1 MSLTS
6 YALKL
11 AEATGHPMADHSR
24 AVAELASDVALEL
37 ELDGHVRQEIEIA
50 ALLHD
55 IGKVALMDEIL
66 YRSDGLTQDE
76 LVLIR
81 NHPVRGQA
89 MLERAGEHF
98 GPIGRIVRSC
108 HERWDGT
115 GYPDGLAGESIPL
128 AARVIFCCTA
138 YESMTSNRPYSK
150 PMSHT
155 MAIRELWAFSGS
167 QFDPGVVPALVRAAS
182 RRSATA
188 AAADAATD
196 ARADVVDF
204 ARAGA
209 GGAGGNLG

>member
-11 AEATGHPMADHSR
+11 AEAAGHPMADHSR
-24 AVAELASDVALEL
+24 SIAELASDVALEL
-37 ELDGHVRQEIEIA
+37 QLEEAGRQEIEIA

-66 YRSDGLTQDE
+66 YRPDGLTQDE
-76 LVLIR
+76 LVLIKK
-81 NHPVRGQA
+81 HPLRGQA

-98 GPIGRIVRSC
+98 APIGRIVRSC

-115 GYPDGLAGESIPL
+115 GYPDGLAGESIPF
-128 AARVIFCCTA
+128 AARIIFCCVA
-138 YESMTSNRPYSK
+138 YESMTSERPYSK

-182 RRSATA
+182 KRSSEA
-188 AAADAATD
+188 AASRAGHAH
-196 ARADVVDF
+196 ADVVDF
-204 ARAGA
+204 ARVGA
-209 GGAGGNLG
+209 GGAGGDLR